1 MRAFFWLW
9 IMFLLVCLV
18 TDSASYWLVRHRLGQ
33 SLELALDGAI
43 VKSVAEADLIWGRQ
57 LAQQEQAKNWAR
69 YILWQNMAG
78 PLEQSLSFQM
88 EITGADERI
97 EAAGQ
102 AKVSI
107 PFLLAGLTGQEGR
120 EIRVNK
126 SLVYQGQYK

>member
-88 EITGADERI
+88 EITGANERI
-97 EAAGQ
+97 GAAGQ

-107 PFLLAGLTGQEGR
+107 PFLLAGLIGQEGR
-120 EIRVNK
+120 EITVNK
-126 SLVYQGQYK
+126 SLAYQGQYK